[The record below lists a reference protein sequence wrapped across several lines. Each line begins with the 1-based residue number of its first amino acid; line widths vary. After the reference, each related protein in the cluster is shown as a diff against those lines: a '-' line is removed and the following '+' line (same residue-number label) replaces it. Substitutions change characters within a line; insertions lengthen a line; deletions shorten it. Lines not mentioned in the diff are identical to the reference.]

1 MLEFT
6 KKTIEQIAWAIGYE
20 DPSSFRKVFHRVV
33 GSSPGVYRHRFAVA
47 LSA

>member
-1 MLEFT
+1 MLEFA

-33 GSSPGVYRHRFAVA
+33 GSSRRPVNIATVSPWR
-47 LSA
+47 